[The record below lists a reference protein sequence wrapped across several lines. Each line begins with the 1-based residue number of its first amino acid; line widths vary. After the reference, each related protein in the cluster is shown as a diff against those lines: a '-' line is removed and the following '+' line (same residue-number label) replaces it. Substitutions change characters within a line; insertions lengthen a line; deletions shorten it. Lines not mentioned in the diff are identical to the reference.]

1 MPDAMCRHHRL
12 AGHKE
17 QLPVLSCAR
26 AGRGTLSLPART
38 QLRSAFL
45 RERLD
50 RRSWSSE
57 APQSMFLDG
66 MNVSIYAF
74 IKARAQP
81 LDPVPEG

>member
-1 MPDAMCRHHRL
+1 MRCAGIVGWLGTKSSCPCCRAHVPGAEPYRY
-12 AGHKE
+12 
-17 QLPVLSCAR
+17 
-26 AGRGTLSLPART
+26 PART

-57 APQSMFLDG
+57 APQSMFWDG
-66 MNVSIYAF
+66 MNASIHAL
-74 IKARAQP
+74 INARAQP